1 MMDSTTGSSPSNL
14 HGAARLEYRKGESIG
29 GRFIVL
35 DALGKGGCGVVY
47 HVRNISDERELALK
61 TFRDEYIL
69 DPDVRLQF
77 RNEALTWIRIGKHSF
92 VLEAEG
98 VHEIDHRLYVSMEY
112 IKPDENGLVTLLD
125 HIAFHGRKLAHSTIG
140 MWAGQF
146 CHGMSH
152 AYSKGIRAHRDVK
165 PQNILVQSGVFIKIS
180 DFGLAASIEKSQL
193 AFGQLQGMA
202 LTGFRLQGKTMCGTL
217 GYIAPEIFAGAG
229 ANPLSD
235 IYSFGVVLWQLCCG
249 STRPP
254 FWEKLRQAPDPQTT
268 YEVLARNPIP
278 RVETPFWSII
288 QRCVQPRP
296 SDRYQRFDEIRE
308 AIKEALRQSGDT
320 PMDFIVNTTPS
331 FRELVNRGASLR
343 TLGQF
348 DEALASY
355 EAAIA
360 LEPTSPVVWVNKG
373 NLLSS
378 MKRRREALEAYARAA
393 QLDPKFELAWLN
405 AGLELQHS
413 EDHAAAIRCFDHV
426 LALNP
431 QHARTWRRKGKSLEA
446 LGRRQAAKACYE
458 AILQFNPDDDLAS
471 THIGELCHN
480 AGEHPEALG
489 WYDRAIKANAKCT
502 SAWTG
507 KADVLIDLKRFEDAI
522 CCLDIALCLDPQ
534 DRASF
539 NMKAVALCR
548 AGRQS
553 EAIPMFDVLLNEGST
568 DPDVVWTNKG
578 NALAELGKLERALA
592 CFEQAL
598 KLNTNYAPAR
608 RQREWVMNALEQ
620 RSEGA

>member
-1 MMDSTTGSSPSNL
+1 MDSTTGSSPSGL
-14 HGAARLEYRKGESIG
+14 YGAARLAYLKGESIG
-29 GRFIVL
+29 GRFIVV

-47 HVRNISDERELALK
+47 HVRNTLDGRELALK

-77 RNEALTWIRIGKHSF
+77 RNEALTWIAIGKHSF
-92 VLEAEG
+92 LLEAEG
-98 VHEIDHRLYVSMEY
+98 IHEIDHRLYVSMEY

-125 HIAFHGRKLAHSTIG
+125 HIAFHGRNVTDSTIG

-146 CHGMSH
+146 CQGMSH

-165 PQNILVQSGVFIKIS
+165 PQNILVESGVFIKIS

-193 AFGQLQGMA
+193 PVGQLQAMA

-217 GYIAPEIFAGAG
+217 GYIAPEILTGAG
-229 ANPLSD
+229 ASPLSD
-235 IYSFGVVLWQLCCG
+235 IYSFGAVLWQLCSG

-254 FWEKLRQAPDPQTT
+254 FWDKLRRAPDPHTT

-278 RVETPFWSII
+278 RVETPFWGII
-288 QRCVQPRP
+288 QRCLQPRP
-296 SDRYQRFDEIRE
+296 SDRYQSFDEIHE
-308 AIKEALRQSGDT
+308 AIKETLRQSGDT
-320 PMDFIVNTTPS
+320 PIDFIVNTTPS
-331 FRELVNRGASLR
+331 FRELVNKGASLR

-360 LEPTSPVVWVNKG
+360 LEPNNPVVWVNTG

-378 MKRRREALEAYARAA
+378 MNRRREALEAYARAA

-405 AGLELQHS
+405 AGLELQHA
-413 EDHAAAIRCFDHV
+413 EDHAAAIQCFDHL
-426 LALNP
+426 LALNS
-431 QHARTWRRKGKSLEA
+431 QHARAWRRKGKSLEA
-446 LGRRQAAKACYE
+446 LGQRRAAKTCYE

-480 AGEHPEALG
+480 AGKHPEALG

-502 SAWTG
+502 TAWVL
-507 KADVLIDLKRFEDAI
+507 KAAVLIDLKRFDDAI
-522 CCLDIALCLDPQ
+522 RCLEIALRLNPQ

-548 AGRQS
+548 AGRQG

-578 NALAELGKLERALA
+578 NALAELEKLEDALA

-598 KLNTNYAPAR
+598 KLNANYAPAR
-608 RQREWVMNALEQ
+608 RQREWVMNALV
-620 RSEGA
+620 RSSEGS